1 MLCSALYAQEPSFTW
16 LLDKAYCDSVDC
28 FQERAMEK
36 DFVYSEISQT
46 DESTSWFF
54 TANSWSRI
62 TSSKKSLESQN
73 RLLYKLSTDGSVTIV
88 LATEDGTYNERLVK
102 EIEDKGFKEHP

>member
-1 MLCSALYAQEPSFTW
+1 
-16 LLDKAYCDSVDC
+16 
-28 FQERAMEK
+28 MEK

-102 EIEDKGFKEHP
+102 EIEDKGFKETSMTNVNDDPDHIRTVYSSPDGYSLYDISREDM